1 MESTTE
7 QLLALKGRNL
17 HCFVHLIEKYIQ
29 EIYLFVILILCG
41 TFYRLLNYLVWAE
54 IIECQILA
62 DGRISIWSFILTTT
76 HDIMIQEVM
85 RLKIKFDS
93 F

>member
-54 IIECQILA
+54 IIECQIL
-62 DGRISIWSFILTTT
+62 DTVDSRISIWSLLTTT
-76 HDIMIQEVM
+76 QI
-85 RLKIKFDS
+85 S
-93 F
+93 